1 MLLKNVIG
9 CSYVIAGSLLLAFSS
24 TSAATLTWDTAPGTV
39 GPGNGT
45 VTGGAGTWNTS
56 NGNWTVDG
64 GANNIAWV
72 NGNNDTAVFGG
83 TAGTVTLGANV
94 TVGGLT
100 FNTNSYT
107 IAPGSGPFGI
117 TFGTTSTVNVST
129 GASSVSAA
137 ISGSGIVKSGAGTLT
152 LSGSNSFGS
161 GTLTFGAASTNS
173 GAIRLASANA
183 LGNYTTVNLLGG
195 TGVTNRIE
203 LTGGLTFSTYN
214 ITTGGRNSQTGS
226 GAALANISGNNTWQ
240 GSIAINATGG
250 AYGIRSDADLL
261 TLNGE
266 IRNDRTTNERAWE
279 FTGAGDIRVNGALKE
294 GPGALALSVLKT
306 GDGSLT
312 LAGANTYIGT
322 TTISSGTL
330 VVASS
335 IASSS
340 TISNNAFLIFN
351 SNSSQSYANVISGSG
366 SLAKQGSGVLTL
378 SGSNSYTGATSVSGG
393 TLIVNG
399 DQSLATETTTVAAG
413 ATLGG
418 SGTLGG
424 ALAIDG
430 LLAPGNSIG
439 TLNVNSDVTWNGSV
453 GNDWVFELGPG
464 NTSDLLDIT
473 GNFIKGTGSVFN
485 FDFADSTATGSFT
498 LVTWTGGTSSFD
510 ASNFTYANLG
520 GGNTGTFNLTGSEL
534 QFVVIVPE
542 PRTLAML
549 AVGAAIVGLRLTRRR
564 SRAALPRQYPG
575 WLGRA

>member
-1 MLLKNVIG
+1 MNVIG
-9 CSYVIAGSLLLAFSS
+9 CCFVLAGSLLLAISS
-24 TSAATLTWDTAPGTV
+24 TSAATVTWDTAPGTV
-39 GPGNGT
+39 GPGNGS

-129 GASSVSAA
+129 GVSSVSAA

-161 GTLTFGAASTNS
+161 GTLTYGINNTLL
-173 GAIRLASANA
+173 GAIRLASPNA
-183 LGNYTTVNLLGG
+183 LGNYTDVSLAAGSAEC
-195 TGVTNRIE
+195 RIE
-203 LTGGLTFSTYN
+203 LTGGLTFNAYN
-214 ITTGGRNSQTGS
+214 ITTAGRNSSITVGATLVNVSGS
-226 GAALANISGNNTWQ
+226 NTWQ
-240 GSIAINATGG
+240 GSIAIASGG
-250 AYGIRSDADLL
+250 GSYAIRSDADLL

-266 IRNDRTTNERAWE
+266 IRNNESSARMWDFLGLGE
-279 FTGAGDIRVNGALKE
+279 IYINGAIKE
-294 GPGALALSVLKT
+294 AASGGALSIRKRDAST
-306 GDGSLT
+306 LT
-312 LAGANTYIGT
+312 FAGVNTYSGS
-322 TTISSGTL
+322 TTILSGTL

-340 TISNNAFLIFN
+340 SISNAGSLIFN
-351 SNSSQSYANVISGSG
+351 NNSSQSYANVISGSG

-399 DQSLATETTTVAAG
+399 GQSLATGTTTVAAG

-464 NTSDLLDIT
+464 NTSDLLDIS
-473 GNFIKGTGSVFN
+473 GNFIKGTGSAFN

-510 ASNFTYANLG
+510 VGNFSYTNLG
-520 GGNTGTFNLTGSEL
+520 GSNTGNFNLTGSEL

-542 PRTLAML
+542 PRTLAILGL
-549 AVGAAIVGLRLTRRR
+549 AAAIVGLRLTRRR
-564 SRAALPRQYPG
+564 S
-575 WLGRA
+575 